1 MVEWPPM
8 PLRPRRVMLLLLLG
22 GVVLGAAWS
31 VPSWARGTALVA
43 RVAGLKDGWAGR
55 VAYWGAQVF
64 TEDEVRVPSR
74 EGLLR
79 GRLLRPEHPRG
90 HTVLLIPGVHAEG
103 IDEPRLK
110 ALAAQLA
117 MSGLTV
123 LTLELPDLLR
133 YEFTPR
139 EPDMIEDA
147 VLWASSRPELAPD
160 GRVGLMGISFSGGLS
175 VVAAGRP
182 SLAHRLAFTLSLG
195 GHGDLSR
202 VLAFLCTGLQSD
214 GQPRRPH
221 DYGVVIL
228 LLNVASRLVPPEQ
241 VAPLREGILTFLR
254 ASSLTLHDAHLAE
267 ETFERARTLQ
277 ATLPEPA
284 ASLLRAVNERDV
296 AALGARLLPEVRA
309 FAAEPSLSPER
320 SPPPPTPVYLLH
332 GSEDTVVPAL
342 ESVLLAQALAPHTR
356 VHLLLTPLITHA
368 EFDRR
373 ADLLDVG
380 RLIAF
385 WAGLPET

>member
-1 MVEWPPM
+1 M
-8 PLRPRRVMLLLLLG
+8 PLRSRRVTLLLLLVG
-22 GVVLGAAWS
+22 WGVAMAWVVPPYVRGA
-31 VPSWARGTALVA
+31 ALVA
-43 RVAGLKDGWAGR
+43 RVAGLEEGWGGR
-55 VAYWGAQVF
+55 LAHWGAQDF
-64 TEDEVRVPSR
+64 TEQELQVPSR
-74 EGLLR
+74 DGPLR

-90 HTVLLIPGVHAEG
+90 HTVLLIPGVHADG
-103 IDEPRLK
+103 IDEPRLR
-110 ALAAQLA
+110 ALARQLA
-117 MSGLTV
+117 TSGLRV
-123 LTLELPDLLR
+123 LTLELPDLVR
-133 YEFTPR
+133 YELTPR

-202 VLAFLCTGLQSD
+202 VLAFLCTGVQSD

-228 LLNVASRLVPPEQ
+228 LLNVAEQLVPPEQ
-241 VAPLREGILTFLR
+241 VAPLREGLLTFLH
-254 ASSLTLHDAHLAE
+254 ASNLTLHDAHLAE
-267 ETFERARTLQ
+267 ETFARARALQ
-277 ATLPEPA
+277 AALPEPS
-284 ASLLRAVNERDV
+284 ASLLREVNERDV
-296 AALGARLLPEVRA
+296 PALGARLLPQVRS
-309 FAAEPSLSPER
+309 FAAQPSLSPER

-342 ESVLLAQALAPHTR
+342 ESVLLARALAPHTR
-356 VHLLLTPLITHA
+356 VRLLLSPLITHA

-373 ADLLDVG
+373 SGWLDVG
-380 RLIAF
+380 RLISF
-385 WAGLPET
+385 WTELLDA